1 MMNARKTAPL
11 LALAALI
18 AILALP
24 AHGQTG
30 IIVNNADAIRQ
41 EGISLGSVTGNTM
54 RQEWAAPP
62 AGLQTLF
69 GQEMEAQALRL
80 RTAAETVKT
89 SLPGLSLRL
98 GLVGPADGRAR
109 PWPAAGPDP
118 AAAQVGA
125 ARMQAVLGQIVE
137 A

>member
-41 EGISLGSVTGNTM
+41 EGISLGSVTG
-54 RQEWAAPP
+54 
-62 AGLQTLF
+62 
-69 GQEMEAQALRL
+69 
-80 RTAAETVKT
+80 
-89 SLPGLSLRL
+89 S
-98 GLVGPADGRAR
+98 VGPRI
-109 PWPAAGPDP
+109 
-118 AAAQVGA
+118 
-125 ARMQAVLGQIVE
+125 VLQ
-137 A
+137 